1 MIPSY
6 HLLAPRL
13 RLITW
18 HRVSNPLA
26 HLRSRLSSRASLLG
40 LGTTLECLWT
50 PARGRAR
57 RGPGR
62 LRFGVGES
70 SRDEMR
76 SRRRD
81 RACPRSGFFP
91 GPSADKQHREQGEKQ
106 HLLCSTPFPW
116 AATSSV
122 IIGNAEDTVV
132 KCDSCAISASA
143 GSSPCLWTNGHRL
156 LSASEGIPGSTRP
169 SREGGQEH
177 MCCTTQ
183 QGHLSPAL
191 TAPGRPSADAGWAG
205 HL

>member
-50 PARGRAR
+50 PARGRAG

-62 LRFGVGES
+62 LRFEVGES

-122 IIGNAEDTVV
+122 NWKRRRHCCEMRLLCHQPLCGLFTVFMDKWSQAVVSFRRDSGQHTAIPRGRPGAHVLHNA
-132 KCDSCAISASA
+132 A
-143 GSSPCLWTNGHRL
+143 GSSLPC
-156 LSASEGIPGSTRP
+156 
-169 SREGGQEH
+169 
-177 MCCTTQ
+177 
-183 QGHLSPAL
+183 
-191 TAPGRPSADAGWAG
+191 ADGPWKTIR
-205 HL
+205 